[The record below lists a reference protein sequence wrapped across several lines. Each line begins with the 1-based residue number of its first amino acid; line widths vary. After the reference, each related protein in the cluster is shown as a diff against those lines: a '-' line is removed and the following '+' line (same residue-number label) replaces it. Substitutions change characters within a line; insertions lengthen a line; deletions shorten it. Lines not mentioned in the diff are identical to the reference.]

1 MLAKNRVIF
10 TLIIAVLLLT
20 TATVVIFWARGFK
33 PNFQKAKIERTGLI
47 VASSIPTGARVY
59 LDNRLT
65 SATDTNIAF
74 LEPKTYHVRIEKDGY
89 AKWEKDVEVKADLAT
104 EIKALLFPTAPEI
117 KPLTTTG
124 SFNPTLS
131 PDGSKI
137 AYGVPGERG
146 GLYVMPMS
154 DRPFPFRASPRLVV
168 ANQLASFA
176 GGTGFDFTDANF
188 LWAPDSKQLVAR
200 FTTKEGQPL
209 SNLLIDSD
217 KDQQEPRDITA
228 ALTATLANWQ
238 EEITAK
244 AQTQAVLV
252 PDSVKQATAAAKVE
266 SQKDLT
272 LSTLPL
278 LASLAFGGTLNYY
291 PTGLIFS
298 PDEEKILYIDKQA
311 RYKVYDLKNKKEFTL
326 PDFADLKTISW
337 YPDSNHLVIAQKDL
351 ISAIEA
357 DGNNKMTVYSGKFE
371 NGFIFPHP
379 SGTRLIILT
388 ALTQQEGTPANLYSI
403 NLK

>member
-217 KDQQEPRDITA
+217 KDQHEPRDITA

-278 LASLAFGGTLNYY
+278 LASLAFCGTLNYY

-388 ALTQQEGTPANLYSI
+388 ALTQQEGTQANLYSI

>member
-252 PDSVKQATAAAKVE
+252 PDSVKQATAEAKVE

-403 NLK
+403 ILK

>member
-1 MLAKNRVIF
+1 MLAKNRVIS

>member
-131 PDGSKI
+131 PDGSK
-137 AYGVPGERG
+137 
-146 GLYVMPMS
+146 M
-154 DRPFPFRASPRLVV
+154 
-168 ANQLASFA
+168 A